1 MDYLTRAVDKGTPV
15 DLIYLD
21 FSKAFDKVPHRRL
34 ISKVEGKGIKA
45 KLAKWIK
52 NWLENRTQKVK
63 VQNVESEESSA
74 KTGIPRGTILG
85 LCLFAFFID
94 YLDVAVA
101 KLAEI
106 IKSADDTKTYKTI
119 ISLADR
125 DSLQKL

>member
-63 VQNVESEESSA
+63 AQNVESEESSG
-74 KTGIPRGTILG
+74 KTAYHG
-85 LCLFAFFID
+85 
-94 YLDVAVA
+94 
-101 KLAEI
+101 EQ
-106 IKSADDTKTYKTI
+106 S
-119 ISLADR
+119 
-125 DSLQKL
+125 